1 MSRYATWLVLAGMV
15 LVIGAANYTI
25 VDRQQVVDNGQP
37 ILLKLRPVDPRS
49 LMQGDYMVLRY
60 SEGVFPD
67 AAQET
72 NLPRRGTFI
81 VKLDSDNVA
90 TYSRLD
96 DGGPLTTDEVRL
108 KYKLLDKNG
117 SIRLGAES
125 FFFEEGQASVYGGA
139 DYGVLHVDIAG
150 NSVLVGLADDDKVL
164 LRPAADGTISGVRRP

>member
-1 MSRYATWLVLAGMV
+1 MNRYATWLVLAGMV

-25 VDRQQVVDNGQP
+25 RDRQLVVDNGQP

-60 SEGVFPD
+60 SEEVFPHG
-67 AAQET
+67 AQET
-72 NLPRRGTFI
+72 NLPRRGAFV

-90 TYSRLD
+90 TFLRLD
-96 DGGPLTTDEVRL
+96 DGSPLTADEVRL

-125 FFFEEGQASVYGGA
+125 YFFEEGQAHVYDGA
-139 DYGVLHVDIAG
+139 SFGILHVDAAG
-150 NSVLVGLADDDKVL
+150 NSVLVGLADEDKVQL
-164 LRPAADGTISGVRRP
+164 HPAADGAIN

>member
-1 MSRYATWLVLAGMV
+1 MSRHATWLVLAGMV

-25 VDRQQVVDNGQP
+25 RDRQQVVDNGQP

-60 SEGVFPD
+60 SAEVFPD
-67 AAQET
+67 AAQAT
-72 NLPRRGTFI
+72 NLPKRGAFI
-81 VKLDSDNVA
+81 VKLDPDNVA

-96 DGGPLTTDEVRL
+96 DGGPLTPAEVRL
-108 KYKLLDKNG
+108 KYKLLDQYG

-139 DYGVLHVDIAG
+139 DYGVLHVDTAG
-150 NSVLVGLADDDKVL
+150 NSVLVGLADEHRAL
-164 LRPAADGTISGVRRP
+164 IRPADGESTN

>member
-25 VDRQQVVDNGQP
+25 RDRQQVVDNGQP

-60 SEGVFPD
+60 STEVFPD
-67 AAQET
+67 PVQVT
-72 NLPRRGTFI
+72 NLPRRGAFI
-81 VKLDSDNVA
+81 VKLDADNVA

-96 DGGPLTTDEVRL
+96 DGGQLTTDEVRL
-108 KYKLLDKNG
+108 KYKLLDENG

-125 FFFEEGQASVYGGA
+125 FFFEEGQAAVYDGA
-139 DYGVLHVDIAG
+139 DFGVLHVDTAG
-150 NSVLVGLADDDKVL
+150 NSVLVGLADEHRAL
-164 LRPAADGTISGVRRP
+164 MRPADGESAN

>member
-1 MSRYATWLVLAGMV
+1 MSRYATWLVFAGMV

-25 VDRQQVVDNGQP
+25 HDRQQVVDNGQP

-60 SEGVFPD
+60 SEEVFPR
-67 AAQET
+67 AVQET

-81 VKLDSDNVA
+81 VKLDAYKVA
-90 TYSRLD
+90 TFSRLD

-125 FFFEEGQASVYGGA
+125 FFFEEGQASVYGDA

-150 NSVLVGLADDDKVL
+150 NSVLVGLADEEKVL
-164 LRPAADGTISGVRRP
+164 LRPAGDGPISGVRRP